1 VRRDACNLAEYLAAS
16 LMAIAVAAT
25 AVGAQQ
31 PTAPVTSGNA
41 ERGAAIVAGAGGC
54 QTCHRVGEKGS
65 RVGPNLSE
73 IGTTRTEARLRTA
86 LLEPSAEILPENRFY
101 RVVTPAGET
110 ITGRLL
116 NLDTYQ
122 VLMIDSKEQLRSFSR
137 AELREQGFIKESM
150 MPSYR
155 DKLSRQEQDD
165 VIAYLRTLKGLTP
178 Q

>member
-1 VRRDACNLAEYLAAS
+1 MRRDSRTLAKSLSAS
-16 LMAIAVAAT
+16 LLAIAVAAA

-31 PTAPVTSGNA
+31 PSPTPSSGNA

-54 QTCHRVGEKGS
+54 QACHRIGERGS
-65 RVGPNLSE
+65 RVGPDLSD
-73 IGTTRTEARLRTA
+73 IGTTRNVARLQAA
-86 LLEPSAEILPENRFY
+86 LLDPSAEILPENRIY

-122 VLMIDSKEQLRSFSR
+122 VLMIDAKEQLRSLDR
-137 AELREQGFIKESM
+137 AKLREQGFITEST

-155 DKLSRQEQDD
+155 DKLSRQQQED
-165 VIAYLRTLKGLTP
+165 VIAYLRTLKGVTP